1 MNDRWIRSFTDF
13 GNRPILIRR
22 SGLRMTHMHVMEQKW
37 TTQESRESNR
47 NVILSL
53 KNEAWKPIYFIRR
66 DNIYYRILSATWHV
80 MRIDIIYDIIIFI
93 VIEILRSS
101 YTKKK
106 TISNNCI
113 PFTYMAVSIFYTIFL
128 RSMRKSRS
136 IHPVIDYYNEYRYCN
151 DYTIYSSRTKP
162 HDFANHR
169 PRISTYIYYIRI

>member
-80 MRIDIIYDIIIFI
+80 MRIDIIYDIITFI

-106 TISNNCI
+106 KRFPTI
-113 PFTYMAVSIFYTIFL
+113 VSHL
-128 RSMRKSRS
+128 RPWPYQYFIRS
-136 IHPVIDYYNEYRYCN
+136 
-151 DYTIYSSRTKP
+151 SSDRWGRV
-162 HDFANHR
+162 DR
-169 PRISTYIYYIRI
+169 YIRL